1 MKKLMF
7 LLAAASLS
15 SVAFA
20 QARKQ
25 FTKRPCRRE
34 CRCNGGTC
42 DKYKVETNHFFDNW
56 FFSVGGGAQV
66 LFGDQSDLGK
76 FKKRIA
82 PALQISIGK
91 WFTPGLGLRLQYSGL
106 QSKSFSS
113 VTFRIFQTSHVKRR
127 ILSG

>member
-20 QARKQ
+20 QQKSNSQ
-25 FTKRPCRRE
+25 NVLVGESVDVMEVPV
-34 CRCNGGTC
+34 

-76 FKKRIA
+76 FKKTYCSRSSNINRQMVYSRLRI
-82 PALQISIGK
+82 
-91 WFTPGLGLRLQYSGL
+91 
-106 QSKSFSS
+106 
-113 VTFRIFQTSHVKRR
+113 TFAI
-127 ILSG
+127 

>member
-20 QARKQ
+20 QQKKQ

-42 DKYKVETNHFFDNW
+42 
-56 FFSVGGGAQV
+56 G
-66 LFGDQSDLGK
+66 
-76 FKKRIA
+76 
-82 PALQISIGK
+82 
-91 WFTPGLGLRLQYSGL
+91 
-106 QSKSFSS
+106 
-113 VTFRIFQTSHVKRR
+113 
-127 ILSG
+127 